1 MFAYETIAARNARLP
16 HANGFG
22 AMRHLLALGIVIFH
36 GFVLATGDAGVM
48 PVAARALADP
58 ILPGFFAISGF
69 LVAGSLAHSASL
81 AEFMAL
87 RLLRIMPA
95 LIVVV
100 LATALLLGPLL
111 TTLSVREYFSRSDVS
126 L

>member
-36 GFVLATGDAGVM
+36 GFVLATGDAVM

-58 ILPGFFAISGF
+58 ILPGFFASAGF
-69 LVAGSLAHSASL
+69 WWRGAWRARHHWRSSWRCACCGSCPH
-81 AEFMAL
+81 
-87 RLLRIMPA
+87 
-95 LIVVV
+95 
-100 LATALLLGPLL
+100 
-111 TTLSVREYFSRSDVS
+111 
-126 L
+126 